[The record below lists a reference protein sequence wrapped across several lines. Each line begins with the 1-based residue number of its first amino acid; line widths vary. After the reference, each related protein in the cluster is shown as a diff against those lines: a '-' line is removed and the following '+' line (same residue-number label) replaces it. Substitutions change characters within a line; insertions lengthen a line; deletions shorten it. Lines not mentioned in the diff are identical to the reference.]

1 VLLVTLAL
9 TAFGP
14 AAPQRVSATS
24 VPAPPS
30 SLLPDAQPHTQI
42 VAIQGP
48 LKLQLPIAQA
58 HVTAIGY
65 HAGANGALALD
76 PLGRQGNRGFL
87 RRLVDRI
94 VGSEGGGIVY
104 YRLEGGGHAG
114 TSVLDVGAAPGTDVF
129 SPVDGTVIGITDF
142 VLDEQPRG
150 VRIDVQPASAPSL
163 VVSLTRLRR
172 DAALTV
178 GMSVAAGVTKL
189 GAVLDLSG
197 LERQALARYTR
208 DAGNH
213 VSVEVRPA
221 ATLSLLP

>member
-1 VLLVTLAL
+1 VLVVTLAL

-14 AAPQRVSATS
+14 TASQRVSAAN

-42 VAIQGP
+42 VAVQGP
-48 LKLQLPIAQA
+48 LKLQLPIAQL

-87 RRLVDRI
+87 RRLLDR
-94 VGSEGGGIVY
+94 VAGSESGGLLY
-104 YRLEGGGHAG
+104 YRLQSGGHG

-142 VLDEQPRG
+142 VLDDQPRG
-150 VRIDVQPASAPSL
+150 VRIDIQPASAPSL

-172 DAALTV
+172 DPALTV
-178 GMSVAAGVTKL
+178 GVSVAAGVSKL
-189 GAVLDLSG
+189 GAVLDLSAV
-197 LERQALARYTR
+197 EQQALARYTQ

-213 VSVEVRPA
+213 VSVEVHPA